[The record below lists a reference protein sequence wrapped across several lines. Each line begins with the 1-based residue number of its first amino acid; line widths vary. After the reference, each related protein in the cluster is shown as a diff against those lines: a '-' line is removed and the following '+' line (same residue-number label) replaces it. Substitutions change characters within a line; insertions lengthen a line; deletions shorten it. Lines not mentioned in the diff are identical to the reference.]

1 MGIYSSPS
9 PPTTTTTAPPSAAQA
24 SSLRARLLTNLA
36 SYDTLSKRL
45 LSLSSP
51 SPSSELERLQ
61 RALGTR
67 ASIWLSDKLSL
78 LRSLGS
84 VEELSGKK
92 KIVEEETGGV
102 KSLESLLSR
111 DELRRVREK
120 VGDVT
125 GVPASENG
133 SSLNGE
139 MEGDGQLG
147 VLLEYVFSLS
157 LISRVAV
164 S

>member
-125 GVPASENG
+125 GVAPSENG

>member
-125 GVPASENG
+125 GSAQSENG